1 VAFVQAGPDCAALVL
16 EPLPG
21 AIPTDLKAQ
30 IQRRAAEVDLDVP
43 IFMVLIHGP
52 FPVDRRHNSK
62 IDRESL
68 GRWAAIQLEVG
79 QKVNRSAIPS

>member
-1 VAFVQAGPDCAALVL
+1 
-16 EPLPG
+16 
-21 AIPTDLKAQ
+21 
-30 IQRRAAEVDLDVP
+30 VDLDVP

-52 FPVDRRHNSK
+52 FPVERRHNSQ

-79 QKVNRSAIPS
+79 QKVNRLAIPS